1 MRRGASP
8 SAVRKRRNSA
18 LVGRVA
24 ALTALGVG
32 LTGGSCGGEQGPP
45 PADTGAR
52 FVTGAPA
59 GPSSGP
65 PTGARVR
72 RIHRHV
78 SPQGS
83 DGNRGTRAR
92 PWRTLEHA
100 AASVRPG
107 VTVHVAPGHY
117 AGPLTITRSG
127 SARRPVR
134 FVSERRWRA
143 RIGASSGGSL
153 AVVKILGDHVTLAGF
168 DVTGAAAAGAT
179 GIHVGGSD
187 DTVAGNRV
195 HDLAAPCAPGG
206 GIVIAGDDYR
216 QRDGLVTRN
225 VVQRIGTGPLDGSC
239 RLMHGIYAAVPR
251 VTVVNNIV
259 QQAIGD
265 GITSW
270 HAARNLI
277 IANNLSAFNG
287 GAGIL
292 VGSGDTGATSA
303 GNIRTLVSNNIAL
316 RNQLY
321 GITESSDGNHP
332 VGPGNRYLNN
342 LTFANREGG
351 VGGLHSGEIVAGN
364 VDADPRLKSPRYR
377 PRADSPAVDAGT
389 CAGAP
394 RRDFGGMARQGR
406 AVDIGPHELRST
418 PGHCER

>member
-1 MRRGASP
+1 VVLAT
-8 SAVRKRRNSA
+8 VA
-18 LVGRVA
+18 LSG
-24 ALTALGVG
+24 LGVG
-32 LTGGSCGGEQGPP
+32 LAGGSCGGEQAPRNV
-45 PADTGAR
+45 DTGAR
-52 FVTGAPA
+52 FLTGAPA
-59 GPSSGP
+59 GPSSGAP
-65 PTGARVR
+65 GPSARRV
-72 RIHRHV
+72 HRYV
-78 SPQGS
+78 SPRGS

-117 AGPLTITRSG
+117 AGPLTISRSG
-127 SARRPVR
+127 TARRPVR

-143 RIGASSGGSL
+143 RVSARSEDSL
-153 AVVKILGDHVTLAGF
+153 AVVEIVGDHVTFAGF
-168 DVTGAAAAGAT
+168 DVTGAAADDAT
-179 GIHVGGSD
+179 GIVVGGSD

-195 HDLAAPCAPGG
+195 HDLAAPCAPGA
-206 GIVIAGDDYR
+206 GIVVAGDDYR

-251 VTVVNNIV
+251 VTIVNNIV

-270 HAARNLI
+270 HAARNLV
-277 IANNLSAFNG
+277 IANNLSALNG

-292 VGSGDTGATSA
+292 VGSGDSGATST

-316 RNQLY
+316 RNALY
-321 GITESSDGNHP
+321 GITESSDGSHS

-342 LTFANREGG
+342 LTFANRGGG
-351 VGGLHSGEIVAGN
+351 VGGLYPGEIVAGN
-364 VDADPRLKSPRYR
+364 VDADPRLEGPGYR

-394 RRDFGGMARQGR
+394 RRDFKGIARQGR
-406 AVDIGPHELRST
+406 GVDIGPHELRST
-418 PGHCER
+418 PGRCER